1 MTSTSWPVQLSL
13 WLPPLQMYFVGSS
26 SRNGHSFRHKKETYT
41 FYSFGYNSVGQNQ
54 QSAHCTS
61 LFGTQVCIFLY
72 WIVANLPCLY
82 IKHIYWTSKHHL
94 TETHWIKSTLNRN
107 YSSISWDQSRGS
119 RSYWNLGR
127 YQSRRRR
134 WDQRSRRSAWRGES
148 LSARQSVLSSS
159 RRRPSCCCWSSHPP
173 LIEVWL
179 WPHLLQIVWTSH

>member
-1 MTSTSWPVQLSL
+1 MKNENTNTSNDKHLMDSSLITTSFAYVFRQE
-13 WLPPLQMYFVGSS
+13 MD
-26 SRNGHSFRHKKETYT
+26 RNGADTKRRRTHFTVYGS
-41 FYSFGYNSVGQNQ
+41 NSVGQNQ

-94 TETHWIKSTLNRN
+94 TKTHWIKSTLNRN

-134 WDQRSRRSAWRGES
+134 WDQRSRRWLWRGES
-148 LSARQSVLSSS
+148 LLATQGALSSS
-159 RRRPSCCCWSSHPP
+159 TKQLWCCC
-173 LIEVWL
+173 
-179 WPHLLQIVWTSH
+179 